1 MPTTPRP
8 ILAAPSSGPC
18 CSLCLHPVAPF
29 PTRGQTEPFTCRQ
42 HCPLAVTVLPVIS
55 LLWHADLGSLNAPVC
70 PLRGT
75 FAAPVPSAQ
84 DRAPPP
90 APVNSCTSLPR
101 AVAVALWQCRGCR
114 GHSVKDAVSGREG
127 PCPRTACFW
136 AGKAACWRQ
145 AGRMFWR
152 GGHGMS
158 LRACPPVPES
168 AVPASGFPVGGPGTC
183 GPRPTPAGLSAGPT
197 ASPTCTSHSS
207 RRRCRAPRSS
217 TAWPT

>member
-1 MPTTPRP
+1 MQ
-8 ILAAPSSGPC
+8 AALSPC
-18 CSLCLHPVAPF
+18 CHCAPCHLSALACRPGLLKCPRLSPPRHLCGPRSLCP
-29 PTRGQTEPFTCRQ
+29 GQSP
-42 HCPLAVTVLPVIS
+42 P
-55 LLWHADLGSLNAPVC
+55 
-70 PLRGT
+70 
-75 FAAPVPSAQ
+75 
-84 DRAPPP
+84 PPP